1 MARGESGILMTSL
14 LKLLMES
21 VYTWWIHSLADSQMT
36 IRIQSARLVATRWM
50 NPNLANSPNLS
61 TITVELT
68 NRKCIWRKVNRAWI
82 LCVTGC
88 FNHTFIV
95 PP

>member
-36 IRIQSARLVATRWM
+36 MRIQSARLVATRWM

-68 NRKCIWRKVNRAWI
+68 NRKCI
-82 LCVTGC
+82 
-88 FNHTFIV
+88 
-95 PP
+95 